1 MLAAC
6 KKLAVWTYKNTQKFP
21 GEKIFGLVSKMRKST
36 ITIALNVAKELPE
49 KLIKTNRIFVPF
61 LTAAQ

>member
-21 GEKIFGLVSKMRKST
+21 GEEIFGLVSQMRKSI

-49 KLIKTNRIFVPF
+49 KLIKSIRILVPF